1 MAETSL
7 SQYAML
13 QSGWSPTSIKIGPV
27 STADFNLDDE
37 NGKVD
42 DVKYSKLWGKWEGR
56 EEEFYRN
63 CYAIVEATDAATFKS
78 ITGLS
83 REILD
88 AAIRDTQQNFNQHIL
103 PDYLL
108 LHPDIAVDKINE
120 GLICLKLGDI
130 SAEIPSVLYPI
141 VRGFNGNRTTVEV
154 FHLGYNVLISLNHVV
169 DDLLQKG
176 LLITIEKNNNPD

>member
-7 SQYAML
+7 SQYSML
-13 QSGWSPTSIKIGPV
+13 QLGWSPTSLKVGPV
-27 STADFNLDDE
+27 STADFNVDDE
-37 NGKVD
+37 RGQVND
-42 DVKYSKLWGKWEGR
+42 ARYSKLWGAWEGK
-56 EEEFYRN
+56 EEEFYLR
-63 CYAIVEATDAATFKS
+63 CYDVIKITDAATFKS

-88 AAIRDTQQNFNQHIL
+88 AAIRDTQQKFQHDIF

-108 LHPDIAVDKINE
+108 LHPDIEAEKINE
-120 GLICLKLGDI
+120 GLTRLTLKDI

-141 VRGFNGNRTTVEV
+141 VRGFNGSRTTVEV

-169 DDLLQKG
+169 EDLLQKG
-176 LLITIEKNNNPD
+176 LLIQIEIK